1 MLATEIKNCLS
12 CPSRQFFDKSIA
24 TYEDGIL
31 KKPCKPYCRYSKR
44 AFPLKVR
51 ESRNGIPAKCPRR
64 NKYPPAKPGVFHM
77 RA

>member
-31 KKPCKPYCRYSKR
+31 KNR
-44 AFPLKVR
+44 ANPIAGIQNGRSRLRCVKAETVFPPNALDAIKV
-51 ESRNGIPAKCPRR
+51 
-64 NKYPPAKPGVFHM
+64 
-77 RA
+77 